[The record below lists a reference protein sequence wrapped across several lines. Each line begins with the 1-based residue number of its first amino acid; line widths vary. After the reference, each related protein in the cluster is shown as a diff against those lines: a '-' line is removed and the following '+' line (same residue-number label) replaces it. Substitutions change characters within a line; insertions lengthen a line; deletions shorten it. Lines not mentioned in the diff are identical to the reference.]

1 MKRERIV
8 EFVGGNE
15 EETAYLRLQ
24 LRKSARELLDTW
36 RLRREGDSHVDLL
49 VVDDIGDGDVP
60 MPVVGAGAGQRR
72 VRLIDPA
79 FGAAGMESV
88 AWPLSQDTIVALLNK
103 ASRAAA
109 KPQPAA
115 LPVIQHNVY
124 DDLFEPDSV
133 TRWQSGVDTLAQLPM
148 EDFLDAWVA
157 PTRESEAALTDEA
170 EQLFRREIEPS
181 HKEILKSI
189 RLRDDVDVE
198 ATDGKTV
205 GAGAR
210 QERRDAIGASS
221 HTMHTLA
228 VDEANARHSLLTY
241 LTGRLLPGP
250 ARIEACHV
258 VLTVDPRNRMF
269 YAKGGLCIFED
280 CCTQALRRG
289 DWQGLSASDFE
300 VVKQQLEARPYSQLL
315 WLCSYLANDAVAA
328 AALPADGR
336 YRLMQTF
343 ELQRDYPR
351 AARIAQA
358 LQQRTTLAAAA
369 AAARVSVAE
378 AQRVAAAFDAV
389 GFLIPD

>member
-1 MKRERIV
+1 MKPERIV

-24 LRKSARELLDTW
+24 LRKCARELLDSW
-36 RLRREGDSHVDLL
+36 RLRREGDGHVDLL
-49 VVDDIGDGDVP
+49 VVDDMGDGEFPVP
-60 MPVVGAGAGQRR
+60 IAGTGGGQRR

-88 AWPLSQDTIVALLNK
+88 AWPLAQDTIITLFNK
-103 ASRAAA
+103 ASRAAS

-115 LPVIQHNVY
+115 PPVIQHNVY

-189 RLRDDVDVE
+189 RLRDDVDIE

-205 GAGAR
+205 GTGAR
-210 QERRDAIGASS
+210 QERRDAIGVSS
-221 HTMHTLA
+221 HTMQTLA
-228 VDEANARHSLLTY
+228 VEEANARHPLAVY
-241 LTGRLLPGP
+241 LTGRLLAGP

-258 VLTVDPRNRMF
+258 VLTVDPRNRVF

-280 CCTQALRRG
+280 CCMQTLRRG
-289 DWQGLSASDFE
+289 DWHSLSASDFAE
-300 VVKQQLEARPYSQLL
+300 VKQQLEARPYAQLL
-315 WLCSYLANDAVAA
+315 WLCAYLANDAAA
-328 AALPADGR
+328 AQALPADGR
-336 YRLMQTF
+336 YRLMQTID
-343 ELQRDYPR
+343 LQRDYPR

-358 LQQRTTLAAAA
+358 LRERTTLAAAA
-369 AAARVSVAE
+369 VAARATLTE